1 MATNQKMI
9 QALEALV
16 ESSQIANKTN
26 LAILERLESQ
36 QGGNDNSE
44 LVAQFTKAME
54 SKNNSDLVPVVSSE
68 TVKQA
73 NETRIVKVSKTSGE
87 IVQEYLDANPD
98 IENSHTLRELEE
110 IIGISYSTIRRVL
123 KKMGRM

>member
-1 MATNQKMI
+1 MLI
-9 QALEALV
+9 

-26 LAILERLESQ
+26 LAILGKLENTDDS
-36 QGGNDNSE
+36 SE

-54 SKNNSDLVPVVSSE
+54 SAKEPAFVPVVSSVSHE
-68 TVKQA
+68 TS
-73 NETRIVKVSKTSGE
+73 ETRTVKVSKTSGE
-87 IVQEYLDANPD
+87 IVQDYLEANPD
-98 IENSHTLRELEE
+98 IEKSHTLRELEE

>member
-1 MATNQKMI
+1 
-9 QALEALV
+9 
-16 ESSQIANKTN
+16 
-26 LAILERLESQ
+26 
-36 QGGNDNSE
+36 
-44 LVAQFTKAME
+44 ME

>member
-1 MATNQKMI
+1 MI